1 MKKRAFSS
9 LPDGYSEAYEIDLQ
23 KNKKQALIVNIGAL
37 VIMLVMVVVA
47 LIFKPIE
54 IDIFDTDS
62 LLSFLLNLGIA
73 FLGIIVY
80 IVLHELTHGV
90 FMRGFSGE
98 RVKYGFTGLYAYAGS
113 DAYFPVLPYIII
125 ALAPV
130 VIWGVVLLLLNI
142 FLPTSVF
149 WGVCFIQVQ
158 NISGAAG
165 DLYVTVRF
173 LREKRDILIQDSG
186 VSMKVYSKT

>member
-9 LPDGYSEAYEIDLQ
+9 LPDGYSEVYGIDLQ
-23 KNKKQALIVNIGAL
+23 KNKKQALIVNVGAL
-37 VIMLVMVVVA
+37 VIMLVMVVIA

-80 IVLHELTHGV
+80 IILHELTHGV
-90 FMRGFSGE
+90 FMRAFSGE
-98 RVKYGFTGLYAYAGS
+98 RVKYGFTGMYAYAGS
-113 DAYFPVLPYIII
+113 DAYYPVLPYIII

-130 VIWGVVLLLLNI
+130 VIWGIVLLLLNV
-142 FLPTSVF
+142 FLPASVF
-149 WGVCFIQVQ
+149 WGVYFIQVQ

-186 VSMKVYSKT
+186 VSMKVYSKI

>member
-23 KNKKQALIVNIGAL
+23 KNKRQALIVNVGAL

-47 LIFKPIE
+47 LIFEPIE
-54 IDIFDTDS
+54 IDFFDTDS

-73 FLGIIVY
+73 FLGIIIY

-98 RVKYGFTGLYAYAGS
+98 RVKYGFTGMYAYAGS

-130 VIWGVVLLLLNI
+130 VIWGIVLLLLNI

-149 WGVCFIQVQ
+149 WGVYFIQVQ

-186 VSMKVYSKT
+186 VSMKVYSKD